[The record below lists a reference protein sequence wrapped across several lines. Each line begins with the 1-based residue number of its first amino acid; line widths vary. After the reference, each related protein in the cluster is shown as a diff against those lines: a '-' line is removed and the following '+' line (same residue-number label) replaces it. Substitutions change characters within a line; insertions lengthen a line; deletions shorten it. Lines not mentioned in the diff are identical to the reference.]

1 MAYIRDNF
9 NLGRG
14 KYNNHTSIDVIA
26 IHTYTTDVDSFTD
39 MQSGTYFP
47 DFFGF
52 TVEDVRVNDL
62 IHIKDSTN
70 TYKIWRVFTTTQPVN
85 IIEEG
90 DYLVRE
96 SFGVPT
102 VWDGAFSTPQAGG
115 LIEIIKTSS
124 GGGTVSPGAGEVIAT
139 FVGLN
144 ETTDFV
150 DTINLVTPLQTNL
163 RPAASSG
170 NISIVIPVLSNG
182 ASQAGLIT
190 IQTDGNIIISANVGG
205 ADFAIAANSGFLT
218 FPMVW
223 ETNPF

>member
-14 KYNNHTSIDVIA
+14 GYNNHSSVAVIA
-26 IHTYTTDVDSFTD
+26 NHTFTSDTDTFND
-39 MQSGTYFP
+39 MQSGSYFP
-47 DFFGF
+47 DFMGF
-52 TVEDVRVNDL
+52 TSEDIQVDDL
-62 IHIKDSTN
+62 IQIKDSTD
-70 TYKIWRVFTTTQPVN
+70 TYKIWRIFTTSSPVA

-90 DYLVRE
+90 DYLIRQ

-124 GGGTVSPGAGEVIAT
+124 GSAPTPGAGEVIAT
-139 FVGLN
+139 FVGLD

-150 DTINLVTPLQTNL
+150 DTINLVTPLQANL

-170 NISIVIPVLSNG
+170 NISIVIPVRSNG
-182 ASQAGLIT
+182 TSQSGLIT

-205 ADFAIAANSGFLT
+205 ADFATAPNSGFLT
-218 FPMVW
+218 FTMVW